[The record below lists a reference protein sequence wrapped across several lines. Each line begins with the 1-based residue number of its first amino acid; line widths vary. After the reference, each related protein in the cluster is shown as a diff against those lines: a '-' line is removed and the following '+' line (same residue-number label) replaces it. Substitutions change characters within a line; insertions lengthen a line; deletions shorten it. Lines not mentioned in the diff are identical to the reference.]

1 MTTSFAPAAPA
12 SVIAG
17 ARKLV
22 AGLHDVLWAARSPRE
37 LLDAV
42 AEMER
47 FKSEL
52 AAIEARVVAEV
63 DASKAAAED
72 QWGSAGDYLTAISG
86 GFKGSG
92 AASVR
97 LAKALTGDRGLTLDA
112 LKAAVVSRA
121 QAAVIVATIDALPV
135 KQDLRLQAEQVML
148 VHAAT
153 FNASEL
159 REIGKKLVEVLDP
172 AGSDR
177 KAEKDLAREER
188 AAHLSRFF
196 SIAEDAMGG
205 VWLKGRTTV
214 EDAAVIKAALF
225 PLAAPQPATPGTG
238 ADGDPA
244 ACNAGHDARDHGAR
258 LLDALVEGC
267 RTLLGVEV
275 LPESHGAT
283 PRVTLT
289 MNYTDLLNLTGPAL
303 LETGESLSASAVRR
317 LACDADITPI
327 VLGTHSEILDVG
339 RTQRLVT
346 TAIWKA
352 LVARDKHCTF
362 PGCRRPPIA
371 CDAHHITHWLDAGPT
386 ALANMALLCRAH
398 HMMIHNTPWQIRL
411 NPTDQRPEFIPP
423 GRLDPEQ
430 KPVRDRQPRK

>member
-1 MTTSFAPAAPA
+1 MTTSFAPSSPA
-12 SVIAG
+12 SLVVG
-17 ARKLV
+17 AREEL
-22 AGLHDVLWAARSPRE
+22 AGLNDVLWAAKTARE
-37 LLDAV
+37 KLDVV
-42 AEMER
+42 AELEK
-47 FKSEL
+47 FKSQM
-52 AAIEARVVAEV
+52 AAIEAELVADV
-63 DASKAAAED
+63 DGSKAAAED

-92 AASVR
+92 AATIR
-97 LAKALTGDRGLTLDA
+97 LAKALTDDRTRTLDA
-112 LKAAVVSRA
+112 LRTAAVSRA
-121 QAAVIVATIDALPV
+121 QAQVIVTTIDALPV
-135 KQDLRLQAEQVML
+135 KAALRLQAEQVL
-148 VHAAT
+148 LEHAKT

-159 REIGKKLVEVLDP
+159 REIGKLLIEVLDP
-172 AGSDR
+172 TGSDR

-196 SIAEDAMGG
+196 TITEDAAGG

-225 PLAAPQPATPGTG
+225 PLAAPSPATPGTG

-244 ACNAGHDARDHGAR
+244 ACNDGHDARDHGAR

-289 MNYTDLLNLTGPAL
+289 MSYLDLLDLTGPAL

-317 LACDADITPI
+317 LACDADITPM
-327 VLGTHSEILDVG
+327 VLGSASEVLDVG
-339 RTQRLVT
+339 RTQRLVSA
-346 TAIWKA
+346 AIWKA

-371 CDAHHITHWLDAGPT
+371 CDAHHLVHWCDGGPT
-386 ALANMALLCRAH
+386 SLLNMALLCRAH
-398 HMMIHNTPWQIRL
+398 HTMIHNTPWQIRL
-411 NPTDQRPEFIPP
+411 NPVDQRPEFIPP
-423 GRLDPEQ
+423 ARLDPEQ
-430 KPVRDRQPRK
+430 KPVRERQPRE